1 MSFQHLSS
9 PTPSQERIESKKR
22 PHLSVFR
29 FASFQN
35 TNQAHDQ
42 APPAY
47 SRDDTLAERNQMHAK
62 VLHWMRIAIALVS
75 LVLSLIIIAFSGNV
89 LRIYNDTRYNNV
101 EWILPLW
108 PATVD
113 LRPARALVAC
123 GVVLAVFSLIYVV
136 LALAPTVCLQSSPRL
151 KSQPTNEHPQS
162 LRSIRPLNLVS
173 TLLAFLSLFI
183 TIFTTA
189 YSSTIDNHLSDNT
202 QAGTLASWTC
212 KWQGFSSVAPGRF
225 ADICSQSTA
234 ALDLVILMIV
244 IEVLHVLLAGWG
256 WWVGAKMK
264 KVGGEKGIAV

>member
-1 MSFQHLSS
+1 MSFHHLNS
-9 PTPSQERIESKKR
+9 PTPSQERTESKKR

-29 FASFQN
+29 FASFQT
-35 TNQAHDQ
+35 TNRTPSQ

-47 SRDDTLAERNQMHAK
+47 SPDDTLAERNHLHAK
-62 VLHWMRIAIALVS
+62 ILHWMRLAIALVTL
-75 LVLSLIIIAFSGNV
+75 LVSLIIIAFSGNV

-123 GVVLAVFSLIYVV
+123 GVVLAVFSLVYVV
-136 LALAPTVCLQSSPRL
+136 LALAPTP
-151 KSQPTNEHPQS
+151 
-162 LRSIRPLNLVS
+162 LRSLRPLNLIS
-173 TLLAFLSLFI
+173 TLVAFLSLFI

-189 YSSTIDNHLSDNT
+189 YASTIDDHLSDNT

-212 KWQGFSSVAPGRF
+212 RWQGFSSVAPGRF
-225 ADICSQSTA
+225 SDICSQSTA
-234 ALDLVILMIV
+234 ASDLVILMIV
-244 IEVLHVLLAGWG
+244 LEVFHVLLAGWG

>member
-136 LALAPTVCLQSSPRL
+136 LALAPT
-151 KSQPTNEHPQS
+151 S